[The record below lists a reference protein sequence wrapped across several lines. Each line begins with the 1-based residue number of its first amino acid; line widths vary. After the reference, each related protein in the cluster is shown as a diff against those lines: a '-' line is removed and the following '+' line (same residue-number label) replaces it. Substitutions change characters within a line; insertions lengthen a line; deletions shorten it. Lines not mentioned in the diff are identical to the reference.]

1 MTESELMVESFA
13 STTGQ
18 IMTDSIPLVLYFI
31 GIFFVIL
38 FVIIFVKA
46 LKPIKKIFK

>member
-1 MTESELMVESFA
+1 MTDGELMVDAFA

-31 GIFFVIL
+31 GIFFVML
-38 FVIIFVKA
+38 FVILFAKA